1 VVQNDI
7 VISEFGR
14 HRLDTLDFSAFLQ
27 RYGVEQW
34 PSGAALRK
42 QMGSLM
48 ITFYGYDDDRRE
60 LHCIPEVRR
69 FVKEFHRIWPY
80 WLYFLCPAGDAS
92 SLTMLAACCLD
103 KISVVQVEGA
113 PLCAV
118 DCEPDDMKAFLAG
131 LLPAFKLVCDKA
143 NVFPEIRQQHLIENY
158 ALFGLKPDDAVLKM
172 AGAIG

>member
-1 VVQNDI
+1 VIQNDI
-7 VISEFGR
+7 VISEFGK
-14 HRLDTLDFSAFLQ
+14 HRLDTLDFSVFIQ
-27 RYGVEQW
+27 RYGMERW

-48 ITFYGYDDDRRE
+48 IAFHGYDDDQRE

-69 FVKEFHRIWPY
+69 FVQEFHRIWPY
-80 WLYFLCPAGDAS
+80 WLYFLCPAGDVS
-92 SLTMLAACCLD
+92 SLPLLAACCLQ

-131 LLPAFKLVCDKA
+131 LLPAFKLVADQAK
-143 NVFPEIRQQHLIENY
+143 VFPVLRRQHLIENY
-158 ALFGLKPDDAVLKM
+158 ALFGLKPDETTFIA
-172 AGAIG
+172 AGAV